1 MNFTSVPSFN
11 VLLASRLRLMYTKY
25 SLFFHMNKSKSP
37 LAQDKLYAT
46 KKSSLNKFS
55 FNEQVVDVFP
65 DMINRSVPGYQN
77 MVAGIGKIANLL
89 CCESPVI
96 YDLGCSLG
104 SVSLSIAK
112 ATIHKQPRIIG
123 IDNSE
128 AMINRCQ
135 QHIDSFSFGYCIS
148 LVEADLVS
156 FSLTH
161 CNMAVLHFT
170 LQFVAL
176 EKRQSVLN
184 EIYTKLSTNGVLV
197 LSEKVSILD
206 DELDQKLTE
215 LHHEFKREN
224 GYSDL
229 EISQKRTALED
240 VMRLD
245 TIETHKARLFQAGFT
260 KISVWYQHYNF
271 LSIIAIK

>member
-1 MNFTSVPSFN
+1 
-11 VLLASRLRLMYTKY
+11 
-25 SLFFHMNKSKSP
+25 MNKSNNT

-46 KKSSLNKFS
+46 KKTSLSKFS

-65 DMINRSVPGYQN
+65 DMITRSVPGYQN
-77 MVAGIGKIANLL
+77 MVVGIGKIANLL
-89 CCESPVI
+89 CAESPII

-112 ATIHKQPRIIG
+112 STIPKKPQIIG
-123 IDNSE
+123 IDNSQ
-128 AMINRCQ
+128 AMIVRCQ
-135 QHIDSFSFGYCIS
+135 QHIDTFSFGNCIS

-156 FSLTH
+156 FSLEP
-161 CNMAVLHFT
+161 CDMAVLHFT

-176 EKRQSVLN
+176 EKRQAVLN
-184 EIYTKLSTNGVLV
+184 EIYNKLSTNGVLV
-197 LSEKVSILD
+197 LSEKVSISD
-206 DELDQKLTE
+206 DDLDQKLIG

-229 EISQKRTALED
+229 EISQKRSALED
-240 VMRLD
+240 VMKLD
-245 TIETHKARLFQAGFT
+245 TIETHKGRLMKAGFS

>member
-1 MNFTSVPSFN
+1 
-11 VLLASRLRLMYTKY
+11 
-25 SLFFHMNKSKSP
+25 MNKSNSI

-46 KKSSLNKFS
+46 KKSSLSKFS

-77 MVAGIGKIANLL
+77 MVSGIGKIANLL
-89 CCESPVI
+89 CNESPLI

-112 ATIHKQPRIIG
+112 ATVQKKPHIIG
-123 IDNSE
+123 IDNSQ
-128 AMINRCQ
+128 AMIARCQ
-135 QHIDSFSFGYCIS
+135 QHIDAFSFGYCIN
-148 LVEADLVS
+148 LVEADVVA
-156 FSLTH
+156 FSLAP
-161 CNMAVLHFT
+161 CDMVVLHFT

-176 EKRQSVLN
+176 EKRQAVLN
-184 EIYTKLSTNGVLV
+184 EIYSKLSTSGVLV
-197 LSEKVSILD
+197 LSEKVSISD
-206 DELDQKLTE
+206 NDLDQKLVD

-229 EISQKRTALED
+229 EISQKRSALED

-245 TIETHKARLFQAGFT
+245 TIETHKARLMEAGFS
-260 KISVWYQHYNF
+260 KISVWYQHFNF